1 MQQEEAEVSDRTH
14 KMQELIQK
22 LDSADA
28 HIQTNNEN
36 TITNASKDRLRVKK
50 RKDEIRLMQEDFEHN
65 VKADP
70 IEMDKTVK

>member
-1 MQQEEAEVSDRTH
+1 M
-14 KMQELIQK
+14 

-50 RKDEIRLMQEDFEHN
+50 RQDEIRLMQEDYERN
-65 VKADP
+65 VRADP
-70 IEMDKTVK
+70 AEMDKTVKQEVEVALLRMAEKKMKVEM